1 MYTVYL
7 GLGSNLGKRLEN
19 LSRAVEAIGSVM
31 PVVSCSSVYE
41 TEPVDMDE
49 GDRFYNMAAGVL
61 TPDDPP
67 LLLVTLKSIER
78 KLGRRLPSHGLSRV
92 IDIDILLYRG
102 LAYEDH
108 TVRVPHPA
116 LPSRRF
122 ALEPLNEIAPTAV
135 HPLLEK
141 TIASLLRQCRDRHQV
156 TRTPHHISS
165 SSIQHSLTQ

>member
-7 GLGSNLGKRLEN
+7 GLGSNLGDRLGNMSKAIEE
-19 LSRAVEAIGSVM
+19 LSAMASIIEV
-31 PVVSCSSVYE
+31 SSVYE
-41 TEPVDMDE
+41 TEPVGMKSE
-49 GDRFYNMAAGVL
+49 NPFLNMAMGVL

-67 LLLVTLKSIER
+67 LLLVHLKKIEK
-78 KLGRRLPSHGLSRV
+78 KLGRKARTHLEPRL

-116 LPSRRF
+116 LEHRRF

-135 HPLLEK
+135 HPILEK
-141 TIASLLRQCRDRHQV
+141 TVASLLRACYDRHRV
-156 TRTPHHISS
+156 VRTEYDIHHFAS
-165 SSIQHSLTQ
+165 H